1 MPELLKKIVAGVD
14 SKKVVV
20 GERNLLEPAQFL
32 MTDVQYLLP
41 TYFLSYFIL
50 LLLPFLPF
58 IILIL
63 DRYQRPDFLLAQ
75 HSLSIL

>member
-14 SKKVVV
+14 SKKFVV

-41 TYFLSYFIL
+41 TYFLS
-50 LLLPFLPF
+50 
-58 IILIL
+58 
-63 DRYQRPDFLLAQ
+63 
-75 HSLSIL
+75 

>member
-14 SKKVVV
+14 SQKVVV

-41 TYFLSYFIL
+41 TYFLS
-50 LLLPFLPF
+50 
-58 IILIL
+58 
-63 DRYQRPDFLLAQ
+63 
-75 HSLSIL
+75 